1 MMGRRNSAIGKSL
14 KPHDYNGWDNE
25 TKVCHFLQV
34 IKITKLEAVTNVA
47 HAQPEKDVKDFDATV
62 NPWPDNQEGQ
72 PEIS

>member
-1 MMGRRNSAIGKSL
+1 MMGKRNNAIGKSL

-47 HAQPEKDVKDFDATV
+47 HAKILMQLLTLGQIIKKG
-62 NPWPDNQEGQ
+62 NQR
-72 PEIS
+72 SAS